1 MRSDNQFRAA
11 HMYFSS
17 DYQRQ
22 VLLLNSNVVIQL
34 SDVLLLS
41 VSVVGKD
48 SDD

>member
-1 MRSDNQFRAA
+1 
-11 HMYFSS
+11 MYFSS